1 MSTNPPDATKKARQ
15 ALGLRL
21 RELRR
26 DAELT
31 GRALADAAGWHFTR
45 VSKLENGV
53 QSPTDQDIRVW
64 CAVCSAEDQ
73 VADLL
78 AQARAVESMYLEF
91 KRQARAG
98 LKQMMLSPQPLY
110 QRTERFRIYEHHT
123 LPGLFQTAA
132 YTRAMLQFWF
142 GFLEVRNDIEET
154 VAAKMA
160 RQTVLYERGKTF
172 SVVLE
177 EATLYTRYGDADIL
191 AAQLDRLLSLMG
203 LANISIGIV
212 PMMVEREVVAQV
224 SFWIFDDQLVSLE
237 TPTASIDVTTP
248 QELALYGKMFDHLRR
263 PALYGKA
270 ARELVLEALAKL
282 G

>member
-21 RELRR
+21 RELRK

-53 QSPTDQDIRVW
+53 QSPTDQDIRAW
-64 CAVCSAEDQ
+64 CAACSAEEQ
-73 VADLL
+73 TADII

-98 LKQMMLSPQPLY
+98 LKQMMLSPLPLY
-110 QRTERFRIYEHHT
+110 QRTAQFRIYEHHT

-142 GFLEVRNDIEET
+142 GFLDVRNDLDET

-160 RQTVLYERGKTF
+160 RQSVLYERGKTF
-172 SVVLE
+172 SAVLE

-191 AAQLDRLLSLMG
+191 AGQLDRLLSLMG
-203 LANISIGIV
+203 LANVSIGIV
-212 PMMVEREVVAQV
+212 PMTVEREVVAQV

-237 TPTASIDVTTP
+237 TPTASIDITTP
-248 QELALYGKMFDHLRR
+248 QEIILYSRMFDHLRQ
-263 PALYGKA
+263 PAVYGRA
-270 ARELVLEALAKL
+270 ARELVIQALAKL
-282 G
+282 D